1 MRLQL
6 LLFIF
11 SIGWR
16 GQLSKIIANLGPTFC
31 IVCPHSDSWL
41 CTAWTQKELSTHG
54 NTNLF
59 QNFAT
64 SFCLAGFFEP
74 PPGLKTWG
82 PAFKSRA
89 ACWANCAEH
98 YELLPCEIYFPISE
112 MNFPINA
119 QLVPISAHL
128 TLFSLQIGHGS
139 SRYDCWFFFCWAL
152 LRERALPQRSLDK
165 SYLVGHILATA
176 ADVITNNWWQPL
188 LRSIASFM
196 LTSLTAYGPRAAR
209 PQVFNPGGWRARTL
223 LSAFHLSLCSSIIA
237 SVAAKE
243 T

>member
-139 SRYDCWFFFCWAL
+139 SRYDCWFFFAEPSCVKGPFLSAAL
-152 LRERALPQRSLDK
+152 TNHTL
-165 SYLVGHILATA
+165 LATS
-176 ADVITNNWWQPL
+176 WQQRPMSSPTIGGNPCYDPL
-188 LRSIASFM
+188 LRLCWLPWQRMAHVQPAPKFLI
-196 LTSLTAYGPRAAR
+196 LGVDEQGPYCQ
-209 PQVFNPGGWRARTL
+209 PFTW
-223 LSAFHLSLCSSIIA
+223 AFALQ
-237 SVAAKE
+237 
-243 T
+243 